1 MSLVSKRRV
10 FPALLL
16 MGALFSLTA
25 CEEKRT
31 ESYYYTH
38 PETLKTV
45 LRQCQNDGGTPE
57 TFNVPCSVAYNAAVQ
72 MTRLSQAFIN
82 NQAEFGQRILRSQIR
97 AVNTANQLE
106 IAEKAHLPVAE
117 LKKQLA
123 DEQQHVDNL
132 RAIVGL
138 FIQI

>member
-1 MSLVSKRRV
+1 MSLKNRML
-10 FPALLL
+10 PALLL
-16 MGALFSLTA
+16 IGALLSLSA
-25 CEEKRT
+25 CGEKRT

-38 PETLKTV
+38 PEALKTF
-45 LRQCQNDGGTPE
+45 LHQCQHDGGTPE
-57 TFNVPCSVAYNAAVQ
+57 TFNMPCAVAYSAAVQ

-82 NQAEFGQRILRSQIR
+82 SQADFGQRILRSQIR
-97 AVNTANQLE
+97 VVNTAKQLE
-106 IAEKAHLPVAE
+106 VAEKAQLPVAE

-123 DEQQHVDNL
+123 AEKQHVDNL

>member
-1 MSLVSKRRV
+1 MMFKNRCLSVLVLAS
-10 FPALLL
+10 ALL
-16 MGALFSLTA
+16 SLSA

-38 PETLKTV
+38 PDTLKTF
-45 LRQCQNDGGTPE
+45 LHQCQNDGGTPE
-57 TFNVPCSVAYNAAVQ
+57 TFNVPCAVAYNAAVQ

-82 NQAEFGQRILRSQIR
+82 NQVDFGQRILRSQIR
-97 AVNTANQLE
+97 VVNTEKQLA

-117 LKKQLA
+117 LKRQLA

>member
-1 MSLVSKRRV
+1 MKLKLTLL
-10 FPALLL
+10 PALLL
-16 MGALFSLTA
+16 TGSLLCLSA
-25 CEEKRT
+25 CQEKRT

-38 PETLKTV
+38 PETLKIF
-45 LRQCQNDGGTPE
+45 LHQCQNDGGTPE
-57 TFNVPCSVAYNAAVQ
+57 TFNVPCAVAYNAAVQ

-82 NQAEFGQRILRSQIR
+82 NQADFGQRILRAQIR
-97 AVNTANQLE
+97 AVNTAKQLAV
-106 IAEKAHLPVAE
+106 AEKAHLPVAE

-123 DEQQHVDNL
+123 DEEQHVNNL

>member
-1 MSLVSKRRV
+1 MSVKNRILPV
-10 FPALLL
+10 LLL
-16 MGALFSLTA
+16 TGVLLSLSG
-25 CEEKRT
+25 CDNKRT
-31 ESYYYTH
+31 EAYYYTH
-38 PETLKTV
+38 PETLKTF
-45 LRQCQNDGGTPE
+45 LRQCQSEGGTPD

-82 NQAEFGQRILRSQIR
+82 NQTDFGQRILRSQIR
-97 AVNTANQLE
+97 VVNTEKQLA
-106 IAEKAHLPVAE
+106 IAEKAQLPVAE

-123 DEQQHVDNL
+123 AEKQHVDNL

>member
-1 MSLVSKRRV
+1 MKLILKGRI
-10 FPALLL
+10 FPALVLV
-16 MGALFSLTA
+16 GALLSLSA
-25 CEEKRT
+25 CQEKRT

-38 PETLKTV
+38 PETLKTF
-45 LRQCQNDGGTPE
+45 LRQCQADGGTPE

-82 NQAEFGQRILRSQIR
+82 NQADFGQRILRSQIR
-97 AVNTANQLE
+97 VVNTEKQLE
-106 IAEKAHLPVAE
+106 IAEKANLPVAE

-123 DEQQHVDNL
+123 AEKQHVDNL